1 MSPKEAMLKRKAL
14 NKEMKMKKLGAISV
28 ILLFVLSG
36 LFIWL
41 LGQSGPE
48 NANSE
53 IITVDI
59 KDDFER

>member
-1 MSPKEAMLKRKAL
+1 
-14 NKEMKMKKLGAISV
+14 MKKLGAISV